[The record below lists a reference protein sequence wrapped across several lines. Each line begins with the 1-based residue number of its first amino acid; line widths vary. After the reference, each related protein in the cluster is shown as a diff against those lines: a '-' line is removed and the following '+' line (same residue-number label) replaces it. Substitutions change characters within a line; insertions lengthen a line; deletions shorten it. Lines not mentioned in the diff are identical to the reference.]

1 VTSDG
6 RHTTWAPSVTKSSS
20 SSGITYLLGLGFAGR
35 HRPGHPHVDSPWPI
49 RCNQARHNRTIREIV
64 PTRPACQRSCVT
76 GRRTTRQNPR
86 LNRTYPRLSAHLWTS
101 RQSHTAEPPM
111 KAMGSGNPISRARH
125 CEIVDRCTHSRLA
138 SSAVPVRSAIRTV
151 LAMPP
156 ANHREQSNNH
166 G

>member
-1 VTSDG
+1 MTSDG
-6 RHTTWAPSVTKSSS
+6 RHTTWAPSATKSSS

-35 HRPGHPHVDSPWPI
+35 HRTGHPHAGSPWPI
-49 RCNQARHNRTIREIV
+49 RCNQAHHNRTIRGIV

-76 GRRTTRQNPR
+76 GRRTIRQNLR
-86 LNRTYPRLSAHLWTS
+86 LNRTYPRLSAHLSTS
-101 RQSHTAEPPM
+101 RQSHTADPPM
-111 KAMGSGNPISRARH
+111 KAMGSGKPISRDRH
-125 CEIVDRCTHSRLA
+125 WLMVDRCTHSRSA
-138 SSAVPVRSAIRTV
+138 SSAVPARSAIRTV